1 MQTFR
6 TLTGAYCLACLAAG
20 LVREL
25 VPAGE
30 SRKVIKAV
38 SGLYILL
45 AVLHAAGAAEEVSF
59 TVPSLPEVPAAAQTY
74 ETDVLA
80 QAEETLA
87 EDCGRQLEALGIP
100 AHAAFRLEKD
110 GDTVAVA
117 QITLYAEENLSP
129 EQRRQAQDVA
139 RTYGAAQVC
148 WAESEGSQ

>member
-30 SRKVIKAV
+30 SRKVIKAL

-45 AVLHAAGAAEEVSF
+45 AVLHAAGAAGEVAF
-59 TVPSLPEVPAAAQTY
+59 TLPQLPAAPAAAETY

-80 QAEETLA
+80 QAQQTLA
-87 EDCGRQLEALGIP
+87 EDCGRQLAALGIP
-100 AHAAFRLEKD
+100 ARAAFRLEKA

-117 QITLYAEENLSP
+117 QITLYAEDTLSP
-129 EQRRQAQDVA
+129 EQRQQAQDVA
-139 RTYGAAQVC
+139 RGYDAAAVC
-148 WAESEGSQ
+148 WAESEDGQ